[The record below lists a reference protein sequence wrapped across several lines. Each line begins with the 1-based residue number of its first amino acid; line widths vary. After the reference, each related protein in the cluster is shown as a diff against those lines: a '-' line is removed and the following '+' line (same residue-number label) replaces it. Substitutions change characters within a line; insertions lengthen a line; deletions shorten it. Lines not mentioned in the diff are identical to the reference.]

1 MKIIRRWRSM
11 TLKERIFRIIERE
24 KWIREMKKG
33 LQSEET
39 SKTLTLI
46 EDWEREIERRRA
58 ELLNKKSLEI
68 QIDQAEREL
77 QEEEDYIKNLLN
89 ELQLETLEF
98 DLGDVVV
105 RATRIKEPTISI
117 IRKKVDKN
125 ER

>member
-1 MKIIRRWRSM
+1 M
-11 TLKERIFRIIERE
+11 TLKERIFRIVELKGKI
-24 KWIREMKKG
+24 KEMKKA
-33 LQSEET
+33 LSLEET
-39 SKTLTLI
+39 SKTLTLTQ
-46 EDWEREIERRRA
+46 DWEREIERRRA

-89 ELQLETLEF
+89 ELQLEVLEF

-105 RATRIKEPTISI
+105 RATRTKEPTISI
-117 IRKKVDKN
+117 IRKKVDNN

>member
-1 MKIIRRWRSM
+1 M

>member
-1 MKIIRRWRSM
+1 
-11 TLKERIFRIIERE
+11 
-24 KWIREMKKG
+24 MKKA
-33 LQSEET
+33 LSLEET
-39 SKTLTLI
+39 SKTLTLTQ
-46 EDWEREIERRRA
+46 DWEREIERRRA

-89 ELQLETLEF
+89 ELQLEVLEF

-105 RATRIKEPTISI
+105 RATRTKEPTISI
-117 IRKKVDKN
+117 IRKKVDNN